1 MRVVV
6 VGAGIGG
13 LTLAHGLRRAGIDV
27 VVYEQHGEARPQG
40 VTVALAEMGSTA
52 LHACL
57 PPEHVAMLEATAGG
71 ERKRIALLAEADGA
85 FAVTGEVPGS
95 GPRVP
100 VLTICRRVLRAVL
113 VNGLEDVIHF
123 GRRVER
129 FAQRADGTVAAC
141 FADGSHDV
149 ADVLVGAD
157 GIGSVVR
164 RQYLP
169 EVHIVDNGRRTL
181 TGATPYRAIAATGLE
196 ALVGD
201 DLARLHVDG
210 TLAMMLIPMRFQ
222 QRPADAGAR
231 WLPWL
236 SSPDIA
242 DAENYL
248 QWVLFA
254 TPEQVG
260 PMGSPLEAW
269 AKARELVAELPPA
282 VRMIIDAATPEATV
296 AIRGGS
302 LEPAD
307 PWPTTGVTLL
317 GDAIHAGVGT
327 IGANMAMEDAHRLR
341 DALVAADRGERPLLD
356 AIAGYEAQMRQDRFP
371 ALQAAAS
378 RSV

>member
-13 LTLAHGLRRAGIDV
+13 LTLAHGLRRAGLDV

-40 VTVALAEMGSTA
+40 VTVALAEMGSAA

-71 ERKRIALLAEADGA
+71 RRTRIVQLSEADGTFVVA
-85 FAVTGEVPGS
+85 GEVPDS

-113 VNGLEDVIHF
+113 VSGLEDTIHF
-123 GRRVER
+123 GRRLER
-129 FAQRADGTVAAC
+129 FEQRSDGTVEAY
-141 FADGSHDV
+141 FADGSSDV
-149 ADVLVGAD
+149 GDVLVGAD
-157 GIGSVVR
+157 GIGSAVR

-169 EVHIVDNGRRTL
+169 EVRILDNGRRTV
-181 TGATPYRAIAATGLE
+181 TGATPYPAIAASGLE

-201 DLARLHVDG
+201 DLARAHVDG
-210 TLAMMLIPMRFQ
+210 QFVMMLIPMRFSE
-222 QRPADAGAR
+222 RPAVAGAR
-231 WLPWL
+231 WLPGL
-236 SSPDIA
+236 ATADIA
-242 DAENYL
+242 CAENYL

-260 PMGSPLEAW
+260 PVVSPLEAW
-269 AKARELVAELPPA
+269 AKARELVAELPLA
-282 VRMIIDAATPEATV
+282 VRTVVDAATPEATV
-296 AIRGGS
+296 AIRPGS

-307 PWPTTGVTLL
+307 PWPATGVTLL
-317 GDAIHAGVGT
+317 GDAIHAGVGA
-327 IGANMAMEDAHRLR
+327 IGANMAMEDARWLR
-341 DALVAADRGERPLLD
+341 DALVAADRGDRTLLD
-356 AIAGYEAQMRQDRFP
+356 AVAGYEAQMREVRYP

-378 RSV
+378 SPA